1 MKVFVLLGR
10 FDYEGDQL
18 LGVYSTRELAVSA
31 KASFGFGGYHHYVV
45 ESREVDV
52 YADPYDMAPT
62 DYV

>member
-31 KASFGFGGYHHYVV
+31 KVLVQRRFDSYLV
-45 ESREVDV
+45 EEREVDGL
-52 YADPYDMAPT
+52 ADANEVGPA
-62 DYV
+62 DYI